1 MSCFLTTV
9 QPTYFQGHMM
19 YLEENYGSPC
29 SPSPPG
35 NDGNDPSSTHRHRS
49 LRKASAALSVIFG
62 EEVTDE
68 DVVKYQ
74 RMGGEGGGRRRE
86 RSPPRYKRIKNIDI

>member
-1 MSCFLTTV
+1 MHIKKTPICHNCFV
-9 QPTYFQGHMM
+9 QLNARKRQKKDNCDFPPNPSFS
-19 YLEENYGSPC
+19 L
-29 SPSPPG
+29 SPS
-35 NDGNDPSSTHRHRS
+35 SRQ
-49 LRKASAALSVIFG
+49 ASAALSVIFG